1 MYMGIPP
8 MGNIVRSAREARNLS
23 QTALAKKIAV
33 SKQTVIALEK
43 NQRNPTYEV
52 FCRLVHALDISA
64 NLIVCPDRVPYTVEQ
79 EQLFREL
86 LACDERDQKI
96 AFAILESFLRALRQ
110 DEPEKRD

>member
-1 MYMGIPP
+1 
-8 MGNIVRSAREARNLS
+8 
-23 QTALAKKIAV
+23 
-33 SKQTVIALEK
+33 
-43 NQRNPTYEV
+43 V

-96 AFAILESFLRALRQ
+96 AFTILESFLRALRQ
-110 DEPEKRD
+110 DEPEKQN